1 MNLNSLIYYYV
12 RAYESNARREPI
24 MVQEYIKSVKQDGEI
39 RILLFN
45 GKIIGAMRRKPKKG
59 EFRTNVHA
67 DGGVF
72 AHQVTP
78 REKQI
83 CEVIKDKLIDDGL
96 FLWASLLFQAN

>member
-1 MNLNSLIYYYV
+1 MTKVSTRDRMNLNSLIYYYV
-12 RAYESNARREPI
+12 RAYESYARREPI

-67 DGGVF
+67 DGGGCPSGDTTRK
-72 AHQVTP
+72 A
-78 REKQI
+78 
-83 CEVIKDKLIDDGL
+83 DL
-96 FLWASLLFQAN
+96 